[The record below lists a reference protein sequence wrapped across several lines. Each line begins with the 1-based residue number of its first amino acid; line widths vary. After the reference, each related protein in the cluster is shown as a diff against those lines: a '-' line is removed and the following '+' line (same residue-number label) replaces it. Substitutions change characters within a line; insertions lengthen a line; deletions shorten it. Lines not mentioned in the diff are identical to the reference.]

1 MCVGSGRYIV
11 PAAVLRRLADDD
23 TIPDES
29 RQALL
34 DSAAV
39 ESSWRELRK
48 AHTEATQAGLLAKG
62 ITSLRL
68 AGVLAHVPAITVY
81 DCKNTESLPG
91 APVSDPRA
99 SSDLTARRAFDAT
112 NAVVDFYRNCFGRN
126 SVDDA
131 GMTLMSS
138 IHYSVR
144 YDNAF
149 WNGSQMTYGD
159 GDGRVF
165 TDFTKS
171 DDVIG
176 HELTYGVTQF
186 TAGLDYSDEPGALNE
201 SVSDAFGAM
210 FHQWRQKQTVEQA
223 DWLIGPGVLG
233 PVAIAKGYTC
243 LRNMAEPGSRHC
255 LSPQPSHYSDYVAGG
270 DPHENSGIP
279 NHAFYLAATNIGGQ
293 AWDKAGKVWYAAL
306 TSDKARPSTGFGDFA
321 ALTRTAAN
329 SLFPHDTEVYRGV
342 DDAWT
347 RVGIPGGGRSR
358 RSDVEPLHH

>member
-1 MCVGSGRYIV
+1 MCGRSGRFIV
-11 PAAVLRRLADDD
+11 PPAVLRRLADDSS
-23 TIPDES
+23 IPAES

-34 DSAAV
+34 DSVAV
-39 ESSWRELRK
+39 EQTWRELRD
-48 AHTEATQAGLLAKG
+48 AHTEATQSGFLAKG
-62 ITSLRL
+62 ISSLRV
-68 AGVLAHVPAITVY
+68 AGVLAPVPAVTVY
-81 DCKNTESLPG
+81 DCKTTQSLPG
-91 APVSDPRA
+91 SPVPNPGK
-99 SSDLTARRAFDAT
+99 SSDLTAKRAFDT
-112 NAVVDFYRNCFGRN
+112 TRGVVDFYQKCFGRN

-138 IHYSVR
+138 IHYGVR

-159 GDGRVF
+159 GDGQVF

-176 HELTYGVTQF
+176 HELTHGVTQF

-210 FHQWRQKQTVEQA
+210 FHQWRAKQTVAEA
-223 DWLIGPGVLG
+223 DWLVGPGVLG

-243 LRNMAEPGSRHC
+243 LRNLAEPGSRHC
-255 LSPQPSHYSDYVAGG
+255 LSPQPSHYRDYVPGG

-279 NHAFYLAATNIGGQ
+279 NHAFYLAATSIGGQ
-293 AWDKAGKVWYAAL
+293 AWEKAGKVWYAAL
-306 TSDKARPSTGFGDFA
+306 TSPKARPSTGFNQFA
-321 ALTRTAAN
+321 TLTRAAAK
-329 SLFPHDTEVYRGV
+329 SLFPRDASVYRGV

-347 RVGIPGGGRSR
+347 RVGIPEADS
-358 RSDVEPLHH
+358 SL

>member
-1 MCVGSGRYIV
+1 MCAGSGRFIV
-11 PAAVLRRLADDD
+11 PTAVLLRLADDD
-23 TIPDES
+23 SIPAES
-29 RQALL
+29 RQAML
-34 DSAAV
+34 DSVAIEQA
-39 ESSWRELRK
+39 WRGLRN
-48 AHTEATQAGLLAKG
+48 AHTDATQARLLAKR

-68 AGVLAHVPAITVY
+68 AGVLAPAPAVTVY
-81 DCKNTESLPG
+81 DCKNTQSLPG
-91 APVSDPRA
+91 SPVPDPDK
-99 SSDLTARRAFDAT
+99 SSDDTAKRAFET
-112 NAVVDFYRNCFGRN
+112 THAVVDFYQNCFGRN

-176 HELTYGVTQF
+176 HELTHGVTQF

-210 FHQWRQKQTVEQA
+210 FHQWRRKQTVAQA

-233 PVAIAKGYTC
+233 PVAFAKGYTC
-243 LRNMAEPGSRHC
+243 LRNMAQPGSRDC
-255 LSPQPSHYSDYVAGG
+255 LSPQPSNYSDYVSGG

-279 NHAFYLAATNIGGQ
+279 NHAFYLAATTIGGQ
-293 AWDKAGKVWYAAL
+293 AWEKAGKVWYAAL
-306 TSDKARPSTGFGDFA
+306 TSDKARPSTGFSDFA
-321 ALTRTAAN
+321 KLTRAAAK
-329 SLFPHDTEVYRGV
+329 SLFPRDTNVYRAV

-347 RVGIPGGGRSR
+347 RVGIPEADIS
-358 RSDVEPLHH
+358 L

>member
-1 MCVGSGRYIV
+1 MCVGSGRFIV
-11 PAAVLRRLADDD
+11 PAAVLRRLAHDD
-23 TIPDES
+23 TIPEES

-34 DSAAV
+34 DSAVA
-39 ESSWRELRK
+39 EPSWRELRK

-68 AGVLAHVPAITVY
+68 AGVLAPIPAITVY

-91 APVSDPRA
+91 APVADPGK

-112 NAVVDFYRNCFGRN
+112 TAVVDFYRNCFGRN

-176 HELTYGVTQF
+176 HELTHGVTQF
-186 TAGLDYSDEPGALNE
+186 TAGLNYSDEPGALNE

-210 FHQWRQKQTVEQA
+210 FHQWRAKQTVAQA

-233 PVAIAKGYTC
+233 PAAIAKGYTC
-243 LRNMAEPGSRHC
+243 LRDMAAPGSRHC
-255 LSPQPSHYSDYVAGG
+255 LSPQPSHYTDYVAGG

-279 NHAFYLAATNIGGQ
+279 NHAFRLAATSIGGQ
-293 AWDKAGKVWYAAL
+293 AWEKTGKVWYAAL
-306 TSDKARPSTGFGDFA
+306 TSDKARPSTGFGEFA
-321 ALTRTAAN
+321 ALTRAAAK
-329 SLFPHDTEVYRGV
+329 SLFPGDTKVYRGV

-347 RVGIPGGGRSR
+347 RVGIPDPDIS
-358 RSDVEPLHH
+358 V

>member
-1 MCVGSGRYIV
+1 MCVRSGRFII
-11 PAAVLRRLADDD
+11 PTGVLRRLADDSS
-23 TIPDES
+23 IPAET

-34 DSAAV
+34 DSVVV
-39 ESSWRELRK
+39 EQAWRELRD
-48 AHTEATQAGLLAKG
+48 AHTEATQSGFLAKG
-62 ITSLRL
+62 ISSLRV
-68 AGVLAHVPAITVY
+68 AGVLAPVPAVTVY
-81 DCKNTESLPG
+81 DCKTTQSLPG
-91 APVSDPRA
+91 SPVSDPGK
-99 SSDLTARRAFDAT
+99 SSDLTAKRAFDT
-112 NAVVDFYRNCFGRN
+112 TRGVVDFYQKCFGRN

-138 IHYSVR
+138 IHYGVR

-159 GDGRVF
+159 GDGQIF

-176 HELTYGVTQF
+176 HELTHGVTQF

-210 FHQWRQKQTVEQA
+210 FHQWRAKQTVAEA
-223 DWLIGPGVLG
+223 DWLVGPGVLG

-243 LRNMAEPGSRHC
+243 LRNLAEPGSRHC
-255 LSPQPSHYSDYVAGG
+255 LSPQPSHYRDYVPGG

-279 NHAFYLAATNIGGQ
+279 NHAFYLAATSIGGQ
-293 AWDKAGKVWYAAL
+293 AWEKAGKVWYAAL
-306 TSDKARPSTGFGDFA
+306 TSPKARPSAGFNQFA
-321 ALTRTAAN
+321 TLTRAAAK
-329 SLFPHDTEVYRGV
+329 SLFPRDADVYRGV

-347 RVGIPGGGRSR
+347 RVGIPEADIS
-358 RSDVEPLHH
+358 L